1 MARSPQKITIASL
14 LCSDLIFLLCSL
26 LSQSSTLTCLSKQI
40 HTAADKLPVIFL
52 ADSFTTFLSHSHG
65 AEDTQQGNQIGRA
78 AKRRRNQNVAQR
90 VTAEGFKDE
99 EETSVAAGEK
109 RKKV

>member
-1 MARSPQKITIASL
+1 LPLKTNTHSCRQAT
-14 LCSDLIFLLCSL
+14 SDLLGRFVHHIFEPKGEEK
-26 LSQSSTLTCLSKQI
+26 T
-40 HTAADKLPVIFL
+40 D
-52 ADSFTTFLSHSHG
+52 HSHG